1 MKNNQITESEISELN
16 AALNYVLNK
25 FMPLLCVSFILFYTL
40 GFTSPIPY
48 LVIGLFV
55 FSNKYSFL
63 CGYADAVM
71 FNNSN
76 LDNEKKTNYFS
87 KDEY

>member
-1 MKNNQITESEISELN
+1 MKNQEITKSEITQLN
-16 AALNYVLNK
+16 AALNYILNK
-25 FMPLLCVSFILFYTL
+25 FMPLICVSFILFYSL
-40 GFTSPIPY
+40 GFSSYIPY
-48 LVIGLFV
+48 LVIGFIM

-71 FNNSN
+71 TSDLK
-76 LDNEKKTNYFS
+76 LDNQAKDNYLS